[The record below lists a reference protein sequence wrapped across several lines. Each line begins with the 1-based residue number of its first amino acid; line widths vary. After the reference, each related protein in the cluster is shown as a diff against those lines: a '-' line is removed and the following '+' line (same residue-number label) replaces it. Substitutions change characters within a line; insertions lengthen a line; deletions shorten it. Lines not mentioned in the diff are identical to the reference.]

1 MIADDRRCSYSTSR
15 GNSIWWYRFSKSES
29 STKPWKS
36 FEKSRWASMMLEE
49 TKSKFFYCNR
59 TNSFSTMLATYFHER
74 NDDLKRVLRLTLNM
88 SKISFDFSP
97 IVVSSSFSS
106 SSRKL
111 HLSFGVDWCRFDVV
125 WVSSGK
131 LTLSIGVVSVS
142 FHTSFCLSFGVVLCR
157 FDVVWA

>member
-1 MIADDRRCSYSTSR
+1 MVVSILEERIVNEALKEFRKESMSIDD
-15 GNSIWWYRFSKSES
+15 
-29 STKPWKS
+29 
-36 FEKSRWASMMLEE
+36 AEE

-59 TNSFSTMLATYFHER
+59 TNSFSTMLATYYHER

-97 IVVSSSFSS
+97 IVVSPSFSS

-125 WVSSGK
+125 
-131 LTLSIGVVSVS
+131 
-142 FHTSFCLSFGVVLCR
+142 
-157 FDVVWA
+157 